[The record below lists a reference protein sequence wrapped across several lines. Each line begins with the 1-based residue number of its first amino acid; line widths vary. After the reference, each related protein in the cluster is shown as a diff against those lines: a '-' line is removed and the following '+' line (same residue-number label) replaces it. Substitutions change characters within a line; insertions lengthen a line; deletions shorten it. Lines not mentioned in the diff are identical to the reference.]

1 MRLLGVKLLIVT
13 NAAGGL
19 NKDYNVGDI
28 MIIQDHF
35 GMPGRYL
42 FFSLPELSQFLA
54 YEHSCRSTIGIAGNH
69 PLRGVNDDDIGPRF
83 PAVSDAYDGELQDIV
98 VKCGEELGL
107 QVQDFLTCCSAT
119 FLKLISVLLNI

>member
-35 GMPGRYL
+35 GMPGRYF
-42 FFSLPELSQFLA
+42 FFSELSQF
-54 YEHSCRSTIGIAGNH
+54 
-69 PLRGVNDDDIGPRF
+69 
-83 PAVSDAYDGELQDIV
+83 
-98 VKCGEELGL
+98 
-107 QVQDFLTCCSAT
+107 
-119 FLKLISVLLNI
+119 

>member
-35 GMPGRYL
+35 GMPGKHSS
-42 FFSLPELSQFLA
+42 SLHL
-54 YEHSCRSTIGIAGNH
+54 EH
-69 PLRGVNDDDIGPRF
+69 L
-83 PAVSDAYDGELQDIV
+83 
-98 VKCGEELGL
+98 
-107 QVQDFLTCCSAT
+107 
-119 FLKLISVLLNI
+119 